1 MRARRALCRQ
11 NPERVPAALD
21 AGRVRD
27 YIRSGTLMPAFPTPV
42 AASENQS
49 VHSLLVPDSKVAPA
63 HEIGTKVSR
72 QLGRC
77 RRILS
82 TC

>member
-1 MRARRALCRQ
+1 MAAGFT
-11 NPERVPAALD
+11 PFYPPYSSPA
-21 AGRVRD
+21 

-49 VHSLLVPDSKVAPA
+49 VHSLLVSDSKVAPA

-72 QLGRC
+72 QLGRW
-77 RRILS
+77 RRILG